1 MKPAK
6 KTERFYFVT
15 PAIPTDDDIFL
26 HCDLIIHTGAENP
39 CGLWWKW
46 LSATDLYQEH
56 ARSANSLPW
65 SHSEA
70 QPQCMSS

>member
-39 CGLWWKW
+39 CGL
-46 LSATDLYQEH
+46 
-56 ARSANSLPW
+56 
-65 SHSEA
+65 
-70 QPQCMSS
+70 